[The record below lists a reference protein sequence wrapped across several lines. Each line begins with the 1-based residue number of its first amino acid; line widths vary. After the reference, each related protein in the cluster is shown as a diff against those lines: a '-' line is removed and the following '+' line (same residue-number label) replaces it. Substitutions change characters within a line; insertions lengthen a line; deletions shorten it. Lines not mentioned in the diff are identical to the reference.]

1 MNIGTEPHMFDSEDN
16 TCLSHDDVI
25 HQRHRP
31 GGKSRTN
38 PAVRAG
44 KVTSAPNTS
53 IYGLNQL
60 AMQTTPSKGHPTPA
74 GCSKFQANAI
84 DRQYSTCNVRQDLA
98 QSCSNK
104 GNGAV

>member
-1 MNIGTEPHMFDSEDN
+1 MLQYYICLGIYSVNGHFSIRVRVRVWYYS
-16 TCLSHDDVI
+16 LSHDDVI

-53 IYGLNQL
+53 IYGYIN
-60 AMQTTPSKGHPTPA
+60 
-74 GCSKFQANAI
+74 
-84 DRQYSTCNVRQDLA
+84 
-98 QSCSNK
+98 
-104 GNGAV
+104 

>member
-1 MNIGTEPHMFDSEDN
+1 MIDGDNEDICAVQLLN
-16 TCLSHDDVI
+16 ATKYYHKGLYTGLSHDDVI

-53 IYGLNQL
+53 IYGYIN
-60 AMQTTPSKGHPTPA
+60 
-74 GCSKFQANAI
+74 
-84 DRQYSTCNVRQDLA
+84 
-98 QSCSNK
+98 
-104 GNGAV
+104 

>member
-1 MNIGTEPHMFDSEDN
+1 MIEGKGLGHEDTPWYMRRHMVAN
-16 TCLSHDDVI
+16 TFTTCVLYTSPLYEMAALLNWMHAFVYYYLSHDDVI

-53 IYGLNQL
+53 IYGYIN
-60 AMQTTPSKGHPTPA
+60 
-74 GCSKFQANAI
+74 
-84 DRQYSTCNVRQDLA
+84 
-98 QSCSNK
+98 
-104 GNGAV
+104 